1 MQRDERA
8 SLLDM
13 LLAARDALEFA
24 AGLTFSQFEQ
34 SRLHQHAVVKAVENI
49 GEAASRVSAE
59 TRQAHPAI
67 PWPQI
72 IGMRNRLVHAYFD
85 INLDILWQVVQDD
98 LPALIA
104 QLEPLVPPGRPPG
117 EASCSQQR

>member
-1 MQRDERA
+1 MQRDESA

-49 GEAASRVSAE
+49 GEAASRVSAD
-59 TRQAHPAI
+59 TRQAHPEI
-67 PWPQI
+67 PWTQI

-98 LPALIA
+98 LPALIT
-104 QLEPLVPPGRPPG
+104 QIEPLVPPG
-117 EASCSQQR
+117 EASCPRQP